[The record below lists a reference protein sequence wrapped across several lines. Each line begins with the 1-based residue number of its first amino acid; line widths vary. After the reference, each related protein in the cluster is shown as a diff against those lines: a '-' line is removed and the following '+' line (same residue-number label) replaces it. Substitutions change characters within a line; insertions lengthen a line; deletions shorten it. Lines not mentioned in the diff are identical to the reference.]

1 MSTVK
6 YSRTWF
12 LPWLAAALGIAAA
25 LMPACTDYDESEQ
38 VLTLGDMESYG
49 RLVQPYVGLR
59 CGSLDCHGD
68 SGRPLRI
75 YAEDGLRL
83 RADLREADITEE
95 EIRRNVEA
103 FAGVSPE
110 AATPDE
116 HLALLKGLAVSA
128 GGYAHLGGD
137 VWASTGDPGYR
148 CIRLWLEG
156 RADETEAEAACVGAY
171 EEVAGDRAP

>member
-1 MSTVK
+1 MTA
-6 YSRTWF
+6 RIF
-12 LPWLAAALGIAAA
+12 LLMAAA
-25 LMPACTDYDESEQ
+25 LMPACTEYDKSEQ
-38 VLTLGDMESYG
+38 ILTLGDAESYG

-83 RADLREADITEE
+83 RADLREADITEA
-95 EIRRNVEA
+95 EISRNVEA
-103 FAGVSPE
+103 FAGVSPDT
-110 AATPDE
+110 ATTEE
-116 HLALLKGLAVSA
+116 HLVLLKGLAVAA

-148 CIRLWLEG
+148 CLFLWLAN
-156 RADETEAEAACVGAY
+156 RADEAEAETTCLAAY
-171 EEVAGDRAP
+171 EEVAGDSRLQ